1 MVQFRKVGAFM
12 NEPKREAVFGSE
24 LQIITTTLDA
34 LEQRMSALK
43 EQAKFTTGAQRS
55 ALDEAKQHYKAR
67 RARTK
72 LFGFPDLFGEPAWDM
87 LVDLFIAA
95 EEGKQISVSSL
106 CIASAVPG
114 TTALRWISIL
124 ETRELVLRTS
134 DPVDA
139 RRFYISLTSETHA
152 KIKAHFEKG

>member
-1 MVQFRKVGAFM
+1 M

-34 LEQRMSALK
+34 LEQRISALK
-43 EQAKFTTGAQRS
+43 EQAKFTTAAQRS

-67 RARTK
+67 RARTN
-72 LFGFPDLFGEPAWDM
+72 LFGVSDLFGEPAWDM

-106 CIASAVPG
+106 CIASAVPH
-114 TTALRWISIL
+114 TTALRWIAIL
-124 ETRELVLRTS
+124 EARNLILRRA
-134 DPVDA
+134 DAVDA
-139 RRFYISLTSETHA
+139 RRSYLSLDPNAHA
-152 KIKAHFEKG
+152 KIKMHFEHWRTAGNEQLLR